1 MLGSSKGSGDGGCGG
16 GRVPQLW
23 EPGLNG
29 VGQFL
34 GDLNYLNFRAENN
47 AMKRVSV
54 CVAKPH
60 PGLTF
65 LGSIAVRQPLAI
77 WISFLSTYFCGF
89 TFEIPTFYNIQAFQ
103 SVEHAIECNKRCCYA
118 VTTVYK
124 KAHTHTLT
132 LF

>member
-1 MLGSSKGSGDGGCGG
+1 MGG
-16 GRVPQLW
+16 GEPQLWGVPQLW

-34 GDLNYLNFRAENN
+34 GNLNYLNFRAENN

-54 CVAKPH
+54 CVAKRIPALH
-60 PGLTF
+60 F
-65 LGSIAVRQPLAI
+65 LAASQFVSLSRFGFP
-77 WISFLSTYFCGF
+77 FLSTYFCGF
-89 TFEIPTFYNIQAFQ
+89 TFEIPTCYNIQAFQ

>member
-1 MLGSSKGSGDGGCGG
+1 MGG
-16 GRVPQLW
+16 GGVPQLW

-54 CVAKPH
+54 CVAKRIPALH
-60 PGLTF
+60 F
-65 LGSIAVRQPLAI
+65 LAASQFVSLSRFGFP
-77 WISFLSTYFCGF
+77 FLSTYFCGF
-89 TFEIPTFYNIQAFQ
+89 TFEIPTCYNIQAFQ

-118 VTTVYK
+118 VHSVAGPY
-124 KAHTHTLT
+124 AHAHPVLN
-132 LF
+132 L